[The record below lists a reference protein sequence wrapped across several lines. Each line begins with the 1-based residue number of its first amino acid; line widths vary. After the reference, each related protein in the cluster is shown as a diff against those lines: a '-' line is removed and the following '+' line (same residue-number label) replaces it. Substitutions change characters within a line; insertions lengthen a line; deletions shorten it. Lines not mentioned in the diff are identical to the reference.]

1 MTYPKKQKNV
11 IIGLQF
17 IIVFERLNFVQ
28 YGFEL
33 SCMELGTGLGRNW
46 DGTGSG
52 TGTLKQGRDLKSGHN
67 LELGSSIVPSS
78 SPVPVPPQSHTT

>member
-1 MTYPKKQKNV
+1 VTYPKKQKNV

-46 DGTGSG
+46 DGTG
-52 TGTLKQGRDLKSGHN
+52 TE
-67 LELGSSIVPSS
+67 LELGTMELPSFK
-78 SPVPVPPQSHTT
+78 